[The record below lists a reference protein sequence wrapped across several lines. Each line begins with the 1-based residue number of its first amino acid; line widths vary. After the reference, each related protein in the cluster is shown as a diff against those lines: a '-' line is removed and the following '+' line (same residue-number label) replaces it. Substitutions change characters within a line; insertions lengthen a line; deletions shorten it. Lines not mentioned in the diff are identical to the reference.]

1 MQIFFE
7 NKPAI
12 MSVLKMKSLIGGNLL
27 SNTPKALITR
37 RPYSSSNG
45 MESKVRPFDL
55 AALQK

>member
-1 MQIFFE
+1 
-7 NKPAI
+7 

-37 RPYSSSNG
+37 RPYSRSNG